1 MKYVFLCFLFIGFCN
16 SIEAS
21 LTLKQCQEKALI
33 YNDQLIFSGLAIDIE
48 ETRLAEVQALR
59 YPSLTADGQYIAT
72 GERLKSLR
80 HNKRANAKASLSV
93 PLFNFGGMSN
103 LITAQKRSVEAS
115 IYQSQ
120 KTKLQVL
127 LEVSEAY
134 FAVLGA
140 KNMQT
145 VLEESLK
152 ALREQGNL
160 IRDLCLHEAVHE
172 NESLLVEVQINQREQ
187 ELIDAEQLVALSLLR
202 LNRLLGEELSC
213 PTDIEDQLEECVWER
228 DFDCDLEKLKQNHPQ
243 LLAIEKQL
251 EATQLAIKGEKGAL
265 YPMIY
270 GFTDFST
277 TKDYNFPFTH
287 GITIGVGV
295 KWNLYDGGATK
306 AKVTRR
312 RKEAMILTQQY
323 KSVSNDLELALRAAY
338 LKVRAA
344 KNKIPVA
351 QKNINFAS
359 KNLRISQEKFQEGY
373 LNLYALLLDEAR
385 LAEAKSNYYQSL
397 YDFHK
402 ARCQLI
408 YTAGV
413 VEECLNEN
421 SF

>member
-1 MKYVFLCFLFIGFCN
+1 MKYVLFFFLFIGLCH
-16 SIEAS
+16 STQGA

-48 ETRLAEVQALR
+48 EARLAEVQALG

-72 GERLKSLR
+72 GERISSLR

-115 IYQSQ
+115 IYQNQ

-134 FAVLGA
+134 FALLGA

-145 VLEESLK
+145 VIEESLK
-152 ALREQGNL
+152 ALKEQGKL
-160 IRDLCLHEAVHE
+160 IHDLCLQEAVHE
-172 NESLLVEVQINQREQ
+172 NEALLVELQINQREQ
-187 ELIDAEQLVALSLLR
+187 ELIDAEQMVALSMLR

-213 PTDIEDQLEECVWER
+213 PADIEDQLEECFWDR
-228 DFDCDLEKLKQNHPQ
+228 DFACDLEKLKQNHPQ

-251 EATQLAIKGEKGAL
+251 EATQLAIKGEKSAL
-265 YPMIY
+265 YPLIY

-287 GITIGVGV
+287 GMTIGLGV

-306 AKVTRR
+306 AKVARR
-312 RKEAMILTQQY
+312 RKEAMVLAQQY
-323 KSVSNDLELALRAAY
+323 KAARNDLELALRKAY
-338 LKVRAA
+338 LKVLSA

-351 QKNINFAS
+351 QKNILFAN
-359 KNLRISQEKFQEGY
+359 KNLKISQEKFQEGY
-373 LNLYALLLDEAR
+373 LNLYVLLLDEAR

-397 YDFHK
+397 YNFHK

-408 YTAGV
+408 YTAGI
-413 VEECLNEN
+413 VEECLK
-421 SF
+421 